1 MPPDPQELLPLH
13 PLSFEVLLLLLDGP
27 AHAYL
32 IVKQLAEQAPSGQ
45 QVMPA
50 NLYRRIRD
58 MLDQELIAERA
69 VHDDPR
75 RRREFRITPLGKRV
89 ARAEALRLQEAL
101 SAARS
106 KGLLRNA

>member
-1 MPPDPQELLPLH
+1 MPLDPQELLPLH
-13 PLSFEVLLLLLDGP
+13 PLSFEILLLLLDGP

-32 IVKQLAEQAPSGQ
+32 IVKQLAEQSPTGQ
-45 QVMPA
+45 LVMPA

-58 MLDQELIAERA
+58 MLEQELIAERP

-89 ARAEALRLQEAL
+89 AQAEARRLQGAL
-101 SAARS
+101 ALARS